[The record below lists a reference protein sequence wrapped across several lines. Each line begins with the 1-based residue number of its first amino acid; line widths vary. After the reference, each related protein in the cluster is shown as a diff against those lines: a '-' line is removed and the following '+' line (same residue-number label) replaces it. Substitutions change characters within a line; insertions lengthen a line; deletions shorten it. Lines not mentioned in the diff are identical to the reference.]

1 MTTQQ
6 THTHPDADEL
16 PIDNARVIGSRQG
29 RMDSFT
35 SDDTPIDGPPT
46 GDGEATESDKAEA
59 LQDGPTDE

>member
-6 THTHPDADEL
+6 THTNPDADEL

-46 GDGEATESDKAEA
+46 GEGQAADSDEAEA
-59 LQDGPTDE
+59 VQDEAPDE